1 VIEIQQLLVPK
12 SMNEAYSKS
21 ARMPMDLTRNTHF
34 RAIIFAFMKM
44 VIR

>member
-1 VIEIQQLLVPK
+1 
-12 SMNEAYSKS
+12 MNEADSKS

-34 RAIIFAFMKM
+34 RVIIFAFMKM